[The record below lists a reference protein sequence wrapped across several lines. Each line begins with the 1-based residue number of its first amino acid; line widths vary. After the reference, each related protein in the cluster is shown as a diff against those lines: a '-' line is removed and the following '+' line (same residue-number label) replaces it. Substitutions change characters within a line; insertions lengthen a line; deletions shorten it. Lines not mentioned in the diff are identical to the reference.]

1 MGENPFTYGNPI
13 SHPSRFAGRGYEV
26 EQIFSRLRNA
36 EFESSS
42 VAGERRMG
50 KTSLLK
56 YLAHPAI
63 QQSYGLSPS
72 THLFIYVDLQI
83 LDQEATPTRL
93 WQHILHQMA
102 WHCYDEQIKQ
112 TLKEMSE
119 AEPIDSFA
127 LADFFHNLDERGLY
141 VVFLLDEFEN
151 VTKNPHFELRFFY
164 ELRSLAIHHHLA
176 LITSSRQE
184 LIELCHSEAIRSS
197 PFFNIFSNFNLNL
210 FNEAEARGMIFHA
223 LQGSGIAFTPPEIDT
238 IFSLAG
244 YHPYFLQVACHFLFE
259 AYTRKLHTLERL
271 QFLYQRY
278 FEQAVPHFE
287 DYWQH
292 SREQEKVVLTMLALL
307 RNQQKMS
314 GGCMFSLKQLQDIY
328 ARSEQVLGCLEKRG
342 LVVSYGHMYTLFNT
356 SFSDWICREITNTLD
371 DSRNYQ
377 DWLRV
382 NRGAMCQL
390 PGKNRK
396 DLEALLPH
404 VGRKFR
410 ELLLNLTNDPKS
422 LYPVVALFKG
432 AIPSLE
438 QAERRS

>member
-26 EQIFSRLRNA
+26 GQIFSRLRNA

-56 YLAHPAI
+56 YLSHPTVR
-63 QQSYGLSPS
+63 QSYGLPPN

-102 WHCYDEQIKQ
+102 RYCCDEEIKQ
-112 TLKEMSE
+112 TLREMSGVD
-119 AEPIDSFA
+119 PIDSFA
-127 LADFFHNLDERGLY
+127 LADFFHSLDERNLY

-151 VTKNPHFELRFFY
+151 VTKNPHFDLSFFY
-164 ELRSLAIHHHLA
+164 ELRSLAIHHHVA

-184 LIELCHSEAIRSS
+184 LIELCHSEAVRSS

-210 FNEAEARGMIFHA
+210 FNEAEARGLIFHA
-223 LQGSGIAFTPPEIDT
+223 LQGSNIAFTPPELDT

-244 YHPYFLQVACHFLFE
+244 FHPYFLQVACHFLFE
-259 AYTRKLHTLERL
+259 GYTRQLHPLERL
-271 QFLYQRY
+271 QFLYRRY
-278 FEQAVPHFE
+278 FEQAAPHFE

-292 SREQEKVVLTMLALL
+292 SREQEKVVLTTMALL
-307 RNQQKMS
+307 KNQQKMS

-328 ARSEQVLGCLEKRG
+328 ARSEQALGCLEKRG
-342 LVVSYGHMYTLFNT
+342 LVVSYGHMYALFNT
-356 SFSDWICREITNTLD
+356 SFSDWICREITNTLG
-371 DSRNYQ
+371 DSQSYQ
-377 DWLRV
+377 DWLRA
-382 NRGAMCQL
+382 NWGAMSHL
-390 PGKNRK
+390 PGRSRK

-404 VGRKFR
+404 VGSKFR
-410 ELLLNLTNDPKS
+410 SLLLNLANDPKS
-422 LYPVVALFKG
+422 LYAVASLFRVAL
-432 AIPSLE
+432 PS
-438 QAERRS
+438 S

>member
-26 EQIFSRLRNA
+26 GQIFSRLRNA

-42 VAGERRMG
+42 LAGERRIG

-56 YLAHPAI
+56 YLAHPSVR
-63 QQSYGLSPS
+63 QSYGLSPN
-72 THLFIYVDLQI
+72 TYLFIYVDLQI

-93 WQHILHQMA
+93 WQHIFQQMA
-102 WHCYDEQIKQ
+102 WHCCDAQIKQ
-112 TLKEMSE
+112 TLKELTS

-127 LADFFHNLDERGLY
+127 LADFFHSLDERQLY

-151 VTKNPHFELRFFY
+151 VTKNPRFDLSFFY

-210 FNEAEARGMIFHA
+210 FSETEARGMVFHT
-223 LQGSGIAFTPPEIDT
+223 LQGSGVAFTPPELDT
-238 IFSLAG
+238 IFSMAG

-259 AYTRKLHTLERL
+259 AYTRQFHTLERL
-271 QFLYQRY
+271 QFLHRRY
-278 FEQAVPHFE
+278 FEQVAPHFE

-292 SREQEKVVLTMLALL
+292 SREPEKVVLTMLALL
-307 RNQQKMS
+307 KKQQKMS
-314 GGCMFSLKQLQDIY
+314 GECAFSLKQLQEIY
-328 ARSEQVLGCLEKRG
+328 ARSEQVLGYLEKRG
-342 LVVSYGHMYTLFNT
+342 LIVSYGHMYALFNT

-371 DSRNYQ
+371 DSQDYQ
-377 DWLRV
+377 SWLRA
-382 NRGAMCQL
+382 NWGAISQL

-396 DLEALLPH
+396 DLEMLLPH
-404 VGRKFR
+404 VSRRFR
-410 ELLLNLTNDPKS
+410 ELLLNLMHDPKS
-422 LYPVVALFKG
+422 LSAVAPLFRAALPG
-432 AIPSLE
+432 N
-438 QAERRS
+438 